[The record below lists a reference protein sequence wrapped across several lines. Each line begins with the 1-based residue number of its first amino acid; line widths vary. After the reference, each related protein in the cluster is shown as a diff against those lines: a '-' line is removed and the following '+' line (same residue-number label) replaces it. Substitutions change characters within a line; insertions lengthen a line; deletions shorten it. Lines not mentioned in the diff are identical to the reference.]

1 MAKLSKH
8 TEWLSL
14 VEISGPFLAVSVL
27 DKVFPQGLEAIYP
40 DSKKRIRNAYEE
52 WCDAL
57 NDEDP
62 AMEELHQ
69 AWIKMV
75 LTDFLELPEE
85 ILSNGSEFAVTAEDG
100 NGSFTPDWVIKDND
114 DKPMIFVAQ
123 LAPGASPNSV
133 SRKDDWAA
141 SALDKMT
148 KLCRINDVR
157 LGLLTNGEEWMLVNA
172 PNGQTSG

>member
-62 AMEELHQ
+62 AMKENKSFFSSFPW
-69 AWIKMV
+69 ANA
-75 LTDFLELPEE
+75 LTFFQGLIFFFLLKKS
-85 ILSNGSEFAVTAEDG
+85 I
-100 NGSFTPDWVIKDND
+100 
-114 DKPMIFVAQ
+114 
-123 LAPGASPNSV
+123 
-133 SRKDDWAA
+133 
-141 SALDKMT
+141 
-148 KLCRINDVR
+148 
-157 LGLLTNGEEWMLVNA
+157 
-172 PNGQTSG
+172 